1 MGCIKAYIHIP
12 YIHKYY
18 GMNNENKKQKQ
29 YHLTRCVHTSRI
41 ITHPIHTYHTH
52 NIPRNPNTLQY
63 KEHNSSYFYEI
74 NNIFMK
80 LKTKNVIIIYYN
92 YDDDA
97 DDDDDYVNLFYDNTF
112 IRLLVMYCKY
122 CF

>member
-1 MGCIKAYIHIP
+1 
-12 YIHKYY
+12 
-18 GMNNENKKQKQ
+18 
-29 YHLTRCVHTSRI
+29 
-41 ITHPIHTYHTH
+41 
-52 NIPRNPNTLQY
+52 
-63 KEHNSSYFYEI
+63 
-74 NNIFMK
+74 MK